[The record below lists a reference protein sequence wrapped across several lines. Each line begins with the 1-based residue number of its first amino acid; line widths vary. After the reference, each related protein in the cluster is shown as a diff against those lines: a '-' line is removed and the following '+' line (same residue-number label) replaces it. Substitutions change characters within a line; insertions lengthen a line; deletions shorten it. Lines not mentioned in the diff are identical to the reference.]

1 VSYQLGIDFGTTFTA
16 AAVRRAEGPGETE
29 VVPLGGRDG
38 VPSVLHLA
46 RDERVT
52 VGEAA
57 AGLAGIDPTR
67 VVRGLKRRVGD
78 LEPVM
83 LGGHPWSAEELSAR
97 LLRWVVDR
105 VAEREGEAPARIA
118 LAHPATWS
126 AHTLERLAAA
136 LAAHDLGVT
145 FVAEP
150 RAAAHAVAAGTVPG
164 DALAVFD
171 VGGGRSDAAVLRRG
185 ASGDGFAV
193 LGVPEAIADLGGLDI
208 DELVWQHV
216 RASLPDDV
224 QPVARVRRACTLAK
238 ETLSSE
244 PEVVVRI
251 RRGEFRGA
259 VRMERATFE
268 GLIAPHVDRAVDA
281 LRRTIA
287 SAGLEPGD
295 LAALLLVGG
304 SARIPLVARAVTEQ
318 LGCVPTL
325 HTDPDLVARGAV
337 LALATVG
344 VDEPAPVPAVSAP
357 VAVALPDSE
366 ADDAD
371 EAAVEEPLG
380 DEPVLEEPVSEEPA
394 VAETVAEEPVAP
406 EPVVE
411 ETAFD
416 EPAVEET
423 AQAPEV
429 SADPGSDAPTL
440 VFALPLMDVPTTR
453 IAAVATPVEP
463 AAPAQPARRPSGRV
477 RNSAVL
483 DPAIPGPRRSLPR
496 MLAGVGAVIA
506 AALVLVALFRPD
518 GPLDPPLDPTA
529 VDGTHQTAVPIPVG
543 SERSAVVPAPVAGV
557 RAEMDLDPPR
567 TTAARPTKERSA
579 GSRPSVTTTPP
590 TMPDTSDSPTRVPSR
605 AGGVRAEAA
614 AHVTVTPREVS
625 VAAAPVV

>member
-78 LEPVM
+78 PEPVM

-126 AHTLERLAAA
+126 ANTLERLAAA
-136 LAAHDLGVT
+136 LAGHDLGVT

-150 RAAAHAVAAGTVPG
+150 RAAAHAVAAGTAPG

-171 VGGGRSDAAVLRRG
+171 VGGGRSDAAVLRRCV
-185 ASGDGFAV
+185 SGDGFAV

-216 RASLPDDV
+216 RTSLPDDV
-224 QPVARVRRACTLAK
+224 QPVARVRRACILAK

-268 GLIAPHVDRAVDA
+268 GLIAPHVDRTIDA

-304 SARIPLVARAVTEQ
+304 SARIPLVVRAVTEQ
-318 LGCVPTL
+318 LGCVPTV

-344 VDEPAPVPAVSAP
+344 VDEPAPVPAVCSP
-357 VAVALPDSE
+357 LAVTSPDGE
-366 ADDAD
+366 AEDTD
-371 EAAVEEPLG
+371 EAAVEE
-380 DEPVLEEPVSEEPA
+380 
-394 VAETVAEEPVAP
+394 
-406 EPVVE
+406 
-411 ETAFD
+411 
-416 EPAVEET
+416 T
-423 AQAPEV
+423 AQSSEV
-429 SADPGSDAPTL
+429 SADPGADAPTL

-453 IAAVATPVEP
+453 ITAVATPAEP
-463 AAPAQPARRPSGRV
+463 AAPAQRAGRPSGRV

-483 DPAIPGPRRSLPR
+483 DPTIPGPRRSLPR
-496 MLAGVGAVIA
+496 MLVGVGAVIV

-529 VDGTHQTAVPIPVG
+529 VDGSHQTAVPIPVG

-567 TTAARPTKERSA
+567 TTAVRPAKERPA

-590 TMPDTSDSPTRVPSR
+590 TMPESSDLPTRVPSR

-614 AHVTVTPREVS
+614 APVMVTPREAS

>member
-1 VSYQLGIDFGTTFTA
+1 MSYQLGIDFGTTFTA
-16 AAVRRAEGPGETE
+16 AAVRRAEGPGDTE

-78 LEPVM
+78 PEPVM

-136 LAAHDLGVT
+136 LAGHGLGVT

-150 RAAAHAVAAGTVPG
+150 RAAAHAVAAGTAPG

-171 VGGGRSDAAVLRRG
+171 VGGGRSDAAVLRRGG

-216 RASLPDDV
+216 RTSLPDDV

-259 VRMERATFE
+259 VRLERATFE
-268 GLIAPHVDRAVDA
+268 GLIAPHVDRTVDA
-281 LRRTIA
+281 LDRTIA

-304 SARIPLVARAVTEQ
+304 SARIPLVERAVTAQ
-318 LGCVPTL
+318 LGCVPTV

-344 VDEPAPVPAVSAP
+344 VDEPAPVLAVSAP
-357 VAVALPDSE
+357 LAVTSPDSE
-366 ADDAD
+366 ADDAEESAAE
-371 EAAVEEPLG
+371 EAAVEE
-380 DEPVLEEPVSEEPA
+380 A
-394 VAETVAEEPVAP
+394 AAEE
-406 EPVVE
+406 
-411 ETAFD
+411 T
-416 EPAVEET
+416 AVEET
-423 AQAPEV
+423 VQSGEV
-429 SADPGSDAPTL
+429 SADPGADAPTL
-440 VFALPLMDVPTTR
+440 VFALPMMDVPTTR
-453 IAAVATPVEP
+453 ITSVATPVEP
-463 AAPAQPARRPSGRV
+463 AAPAQPAGRPSGRV

-483 DPAIPGPRRSLPR
+483 DPTIPGPRRSLPR
-496 MLAGVGAVIA
+496 MLVGVGAVIV

-567 TTAARPTKERSA
+567 TTAVRPVKERPA

-590 TMPDTSDSPTRVPSR
+590 TIPESSDLPTRVPSR

-614 AHVTVTPREVS
+614 APVMVTPREAS
-625 VAAAPVV
+625 VAAPPVV

>member
-1 VSYQLGIDFGTTFTA
+1 MSYQLGIDFGTTFTA

-78 LEPVM
+78 PEPVM

-136 LAAHDLGVT
+136 LAAHDLGIT
-145 FVAEP
+145 FVAEA
-150 RAAAHAVAAGTVPG
+150 RAAAHAVAAGTAPG

-185 ASGDGFAV
+185 VSGDGFAV

-216 RASLPDDV
+216 RASLPEDV

-268 GLIAPHVDRAVDA
+268 GLIAPHVDRSVDA

-287 SAGLEPGD
+287 SAGLEPGG

-318 LGCVPTL
+318 LGCVPTV

-337 LALATVG
+337 LALSTVG
-344 VDEPAPVPAVSAP
+344 VDEPAPVPAVAAP
-357 VAVALPDSE
+357 PAVALRDSE
-366 ADDAD
+366 ADDA
-371 EAAVEEPLG
+371 AVEE
-380 DEPVLEEPVSEEPA
+380 S
-394 VAETVAEEPVAP
+394 
-406 EPVVE
+406 
-411 ETAFD
+411 
-416 EPAVEET
+416 AVEESAVEEA
-423 AQAPEV
+423 AQEHEV
-429 SADPGSDAPTL
+429 SADPGADAPTL

-453 IAAVATPVEP
+453 VNAVATPAEP
-463 AAPAQPARRPSGRV
+463 AAPAQPAGRPSGRV

-496 MLAGVGAVIA
+496 MLVGVGAVIV

-567 TTAARPTKERSA
+567 TTAVRPTKERSA

-590 TMPDTSDSPTRVPSR
+590 TMPDSSDSPTRVPSR
-605 AGGVRAEAA
+605 TGGVRAEAA
-614 AHVTVTPREVS
+614 APVTVTAREVP

>member
-78 LEPVM
+78 PEPVM

-126 AHTLERLAAA
+126 ANTLERLAAA
-136 LAAHDLGVT
+136 LAGHDLGVT

-150 RAAAHAVAAGTVPG
+150 RAAAHAVAAGTAPG

-193 LGVPEAIADLGGLDI
+193 LGIPEAIADLGGLDI

-216 RASLPDDV
+216 RTSLPDDV

-259 VRMERATFE
+259 VRMERETFE
-268 GLIAPHVDRAVDA
+268 GLIAPHVDRTVDA

-318 LGCVPTL
+318 LGCVPTV

-337 LALATVG
+337 LALAAVG
-344 VDEPAPVPAVSAP
+344 VEESAPVPAVSAP
-357 VAVALPDSE
+357 LAVTSPDSA
-366 ADDAD
+366 ADETD
-371 EAAVEEPLG
+371 EAAVEEPLV
-380 DEPVLEEPVSEEPA
+380 DEPVLEEPVAEESAAEEA
-394 VAETVAEEPVAP
+394 VAE

-411 ETAFD
+411 ETAVD
-416 EPAVEET
+416 EPAVET

-429 SADPGSDAPTL
+429 SPDPGSDAPTL

-453 IAAVATPVEP
+453 IAAVATPAEP

-483 DPAIPGPRRSLPR
+483 DPTIPGPRRSLPR

-567 TTAARPTKERSA
+567 TTAVRPAKERPA

-590 TMPDTSDSPTRVPSR
+590 TMPESSDLPTRVPSR
-605 AGGVRAEAA
+605 ASGVRAEAA
-614 AHVTVTPREVS
+614 APVAVTPREAS
-625 VAAAPVV
+625 AAAAPVV

>member
-78 LEPVM
+78 PEPVM

-126 AHTLERLAAA
+126 ANTLERLAAA
-136 LAAHDLGVT
+136 LAGHDLGVT

-150 RAAAHAVAAGTVPG
+150 RAAAHAVAAGTAPG

-193 LGVPEAIADLGGLDI
+193 LGVPEAITDLGGLDI

-216 RASLPDDV
+216 RTSLPDDV

-238 ETLSSE
+238 ESLSSE

-259 VRMERATFE
+259 VRMERETFE
-268 GLIAPHVDRAVDA
+268 GLIAPHVDRTVDA

-318 LGCVPTL
+318 LGCVPTV

-337 LALATVG
+337 LALAAVG
-344 VDEPAPVPAVSAP
+344 VEESAPVPAVSAP
-357 VAVALPDSE
+357 LAVTSPDSA
-366 ADDAD
+366 ADETD
-371 EAAVEEPLG
+371 EAAVEEPLV
-380 DEPVLEEPVSEEPA
+380 DEPVLEEPVAEESAAEEA
-394 VAETVAEEPVAP
+394 VAE

-411 ETAFD
+411 ETAVD
-416 EPAVEET
+416 EPAVET

-429 SADPGSDAPTL
+429 SPDPGADAPTL

-453 IAAVATPVEP
+453 IAAVATPAEP

-483 DPAIPGPRRSLPR
+483 DPTIPGPRRSLPR

-557 RAEMDLDPPR
+557 RAE
-567 TTAARPTKERSA
+567 
-579 GSRPSVTTTPP
+579 
-590 TMPDTSDSPTRVPSR
+590 
-605 AGGVRAEAA
+605 AA
-614 AHVTVTPREVS
+614 APVTVTPREAS
-625 VAAAPVV
+625 AAAAPVV

>member
-78 LEPVM
+78 PEPVM

-126 AHTLERLAAA
+126 ANTLERLAAA

-150 RAAAHAVAAGTVPG
+150 RAAAHAVAAGTAPG

-171 VGGGRSDAAVLRRG
+171 VGGGRVDAAVLRRG

-268 GLIAPHVDRAVDA
+268 GLIAPHVDRTVDA
-281 LRRTIA
+281 LRRTIT
-287 SAGLEPGD
+287 SAGLEAGD
-295 LAALLLVGG
+295 LATLLLVGG

-318 LGCVPTL
+318 LGCVPTV

-337 LALATVG
+337 LALAAVG
-344 VDEPAPVPAVSAP
+344 VDEPAPVPAVAAP
-357 VAVALPDSE
+357 VVVASSDSE

-371 EAAVEEPLG
+371 EAAVEELLV
-380 DEPVLEEPVSEEPA
+380 DEPVAEEPVAEEPA
-394 VAETVAEEPVAP
+394 VAEEPVA
-406 EPVVE
+406 E
-411 ETAFD
+411 
-416 EPAVEET
+416 EPAVEESAVEESAAEET
-423 AQAPEV
+423 AHEHEV

-453 IAAVATPVEP
+453 ITAVATPAEP
-463 AAPAQPARRPSGRV
+463 AAPAQPAGRV
-477 RNSAVL
+477 RNSAVV
-483 DPAIPGPRRSLPR
+483 DPAIPSPRRSLPR
-496 MLAGVGAVIA
+496 ILVGVGAVIV

-557 RAEMDLDPPR
+557 RAEMDLDQPR
-567 TTAARPTKERSA
+567 TTAVRPTKERSA
-579 GSRPSVTTTPP
+579 GSRQSVTTTPP
-590 TMPDTSDSPTRVPSR
+590 TMPDSSDSPTRVPSR
-605 AGGVRAEAA
+605 TGGVRAEAA